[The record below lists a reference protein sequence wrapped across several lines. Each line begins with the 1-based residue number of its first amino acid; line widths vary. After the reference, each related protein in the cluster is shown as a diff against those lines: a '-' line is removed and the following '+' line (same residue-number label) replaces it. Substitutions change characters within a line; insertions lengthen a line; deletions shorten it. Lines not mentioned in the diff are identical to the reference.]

1 MFLLSQDQLVTL
13 KEFQGEVG
21 GAQSKIDD
29 LETLNQSIQ
38 GALIF
43 DNVHTSYSM
52 EMLRANWHQLNTS
65 INRTINEME
74 NQVSIT

>member
-1 MFLLSQDQLVTL
+1 MAS
-13 KEFQGEVG
+13 
-21 GAQSKIDD
+21 AQSKMSE
-29 LETLNQSIQ
+29 LETLNQSVQ

-74 NQVSIT
+74 NQVTLIVCKY